1 MSSFL
6 SILVIFLNVCSRVPV
21 PEPTETK
28 DEEQDEEQDEEL
40 DEQDE
45 EQNEEQD
52 ESKEEIRPEEEQPG
66 LWEETFK
73 THHDSKPYGMSVTV
87 CVSIMYNVITNNR
100 TLFCW
105 Y

>member
-1 MSSFL
+1 MCHHFL
-6 SILVIFLNVCSRVPV
+6 SSLVIFLNVFNRVPV
-21 PEPTETK
+21 PEPTETTN
-28 DEEQDEEQDEEL
+28 EEQDEEQDEE
-40 DEQDE
+40 
-45 EQNEEQD
+45 QNEELDEEPD
-52 ESKEEIRPEEEQPG
+52 ESVKELHPEEEQPG